1 MSYKFTKSKQNK
13 KDPNFDQ
20 NKISQIPLAIYVTRI
35 PGPCSTEMLYELF
48 SKFGELKKCYISK
61 RNNGKSAGYGYI
73 VAGSEEMYQ
82 AIIAN
87 KHTVGERVLVT
98 MPFKNENSIR
108 NESNHYSRRRIC
120 ISRVPGC
127 LNPTYLRVYF
137 EKFGLVDNFFEIEPP
152 KK

>member
-1 MSYKFTKSKQNK
+1 
-13 KDPNFDQ
+13 
-20 NKISQIPLAIYVTRI
+20 
-35 PGPCSTEMLYELF
+35 MLYELF

-61 RNNGKSAGYGYI
+61 RNNGKSAGYGYL
-73 VAGSEEMYQ
+73 VAGNEGVYQ

-87 KHTVGERVLVT
+87 KHTVGDRDLVT

-137 EKFGLVDNFFEIEPP
+137 EKFGPVDNFFEIEPP